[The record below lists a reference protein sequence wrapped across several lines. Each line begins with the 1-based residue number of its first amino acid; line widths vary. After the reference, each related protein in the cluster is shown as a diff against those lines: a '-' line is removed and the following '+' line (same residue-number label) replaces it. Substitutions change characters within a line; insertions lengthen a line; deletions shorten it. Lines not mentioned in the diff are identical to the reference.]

1 MIGSRGC
8 DKPILVCAD
17 DYGIAP
23 GVSAAIR
30 ALVAARRLSAT
41 SCMVAG
47 AWWEEE
53 APRLRPFKDS
63 IDIGLH
69 FTLTEL
75 APLGPMRDLAP
86 SGRLP
91 PLRTL
96 IRRALMRRL
105 DAVEIATELERQID
119 HFVARMGC
127 EPAFLDGHQHVHQLP
142 VVRDAVLDVFVRRLQ
157 PAGAWMRFPTVP
169 VADVLSH
176 RIAIVRTAAINALG
190 LGFRRRCRAR
200 GIPGNTGFRGVRGF
214 ANEAPYPRL
223 MARWFLKGLGRGSLI
238 MCHPGR
244 ADAALAAIDPVTTA
258 REEEYAFLASDAFPA
273 LLSQNGCRLSRFCEL

>member
-1 MIGSRGC
+1 MIGNLRC
-8 DKPILVCAD
+8 DKRILVCAD

-30 ALVAARRLSAT
+30 ELVAARRLSAT

-53 APRLRPFKDS
+53 APRLRPFKGS
-63 IDIGLH
+63 VDIGLH
-69 FTLTEL
+69 FTLTDL
-75 APLGPMRDLAP
+75 APLGRMPDLAP
-86 SGRLP
+86 AGRLP
-91 PLRTL
+91 PLGTL
-96 IRRALMRRL
+96 IRRTLLRRL
-105 DAVEIATELERQID
+105 DAGEIATELERQID
-119 HFVARMGC
+119 RFVALMGC

-142 VVRDAVLDVFVRRLQ
+142 VVRDAVLDVFARCLQ

-169 VADVLSH
+169 VADLFSH
-176 RIAIVRTAAINALG
+176 RIALVRALAINVLG

-223 MARWFLKGLGRGSLI
+223 MARFLKGLGRGSLI

-258 REEEYAFLASDAFPA
+258 REEEFAFLASDAFPA